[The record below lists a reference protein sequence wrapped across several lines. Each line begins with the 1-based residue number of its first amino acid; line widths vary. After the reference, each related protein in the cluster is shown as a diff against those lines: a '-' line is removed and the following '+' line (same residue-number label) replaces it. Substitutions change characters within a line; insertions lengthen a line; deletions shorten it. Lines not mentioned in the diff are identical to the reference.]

1 MRRLLPRLLLAAAVA
16 ALAIAILW
24 APPYARALSF
34 VIRAARIEGPLLDAA
49 RSRTRPVVAEPIAPI
64 RTRHGPIRSRVYR
77 PAGPAD
83 RAVVLVP
90 GVHAMGVDEPRLA
103 FLSTELAASGIAVA
117 AIELPDL
124 MQFELSTRSV
134 DMIEDASRWLSGRAD
149 LAPDGRIGLVGV
161 SFAGGLS
168 VVAAG
173 RPAIRDRLAF
183 VFSFGGHGDL
193 PRTLRYLCTG
203 VEPPPPGAPAN
214 ATRRQREPHDYGV
227 AILLLRLADRLVPPG
242 QTAPLRHAILTFL
255 RASHL
260 DVIDKPAAEPV
271 FERARAMER
280 AMPQPSRTLM
290 RLVNTRN
297 VAELGL
303 RLLPLLEETS
313 FPAAVSPERSDP
325 PAAPVYLLHGID
337 DQVIPAV
344 ETRLLAHHLEGRAP
358 VRYLLTGLI
367 SHAQTDG
374 TPDALEVWRLV
385 RFWAGMMQER

>member
-1 MRRLLPRLLLAAAVA
+1 MRRLLPRLLIAAALA
-16 ALAIAILW
+16 ALAIAFIW
-24 APPYARALSF
+24 GPPYARALSF
-34 VIRAARIEGPLLDAA
+34 VIRAARVEGPLLQAA
-49 RSRTRPVVAEPIAPI
+49 RSRTQTVVADPIASI

-77 PAGPAD
+77 PAERLD

-90 GVHAMGVDEPRLA
+90 GAHAMGVDEPRLD
-103 FLSTELAASGIAVA
+103 FLATELAASGIAVA

-124 MQFELSTRSV
+124 MRFELSTRSV
-134 DMIEDASRWLSGRAD
+134 DMIEDASLWLSGRAD
-149 LAPDGRIGLVGV
+149 LAPDGRLGLVGV

-203 VEPPPPGAPAN
+203 VESPPPGAPAD
-214 ATRRQREPHDYGV
+214 APVRRREPHDYGV
-227 AILLLRLADRLVPPG
+227 AILLLRLADRLVPPE
-242 QTAPLRHAILTFL
+242 QADPLRHAILTFL

-260 DVIDKPAAEPV
+260 DMIDKLAAQPV
-271 FERARAMER
+271 FEQARAMER
-280 AMPQPSRTLM
+280 AMPEASRTLM
-290 RLVNTRN
+290 HLVNTRN
-297 VAELGL
+297 VEELGP

-337 DQVIPAV
+337 DRVIPAV
-344 ETRLLAHHLEGRAP
+344 ETRRLAHYLRGRTD
-358 VRYLLTGLI
+358 VKCLLTELI
-367 SHAQTDG
+367 SHAQTG
-374 TPDALEVWRLV
+374 DAPEPLEVLRLV